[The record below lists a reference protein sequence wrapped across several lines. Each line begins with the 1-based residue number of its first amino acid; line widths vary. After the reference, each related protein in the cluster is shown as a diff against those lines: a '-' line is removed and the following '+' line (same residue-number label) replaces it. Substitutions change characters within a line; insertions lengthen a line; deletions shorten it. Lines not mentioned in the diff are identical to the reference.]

1 MPGTSWS
8 SLAIKTFNSE
18 INRRIVTLYFKS
30 KVENKFNVELYVES
44 LNINEVLIR
53 KNLANNLASSA
64 ANNEKAVFKTYEK
77 RLDQYSSESVSVTSI
92 YSPYYFYVQET
103 TQEFTEFEA
112 KLQNFYESQS
122 LVMGELSHPQIG
134 QMCVAKY
141 SEDQA
146 WYRATVK
153 EIDFDQNRIRLFF
166 VDYGNEEYGTWKGKE
181 VKICDIADEFK
192 LHPAMALKCSL
203 CNIKPIDENKTSVNE
218 IADFMFYELGNKVW
232 AKFIGTVEDF
242 YYVDLDFEKKF
253 ADDSIKLVNLKALLV
268 EKNYAQFADFVII
281 ETKAK
286 MEKKFRSNSLNRSQL
301 ETIVE
306 VKSGRRCVYIDF

>member
-1 MPGTSWS
+1 LHGTTWS

-53 KNLANNLASSA
+53 KNLANNLTSNA

-77 RLDQYSSESVSVTSI
+77 NLDQFSSESVSVTSI
-92 YSPYYFYVQET
+92 YSPYFFYVQET
-103 TQEFTEFEA
+103 TQEFIEFEA

-122 LVMGELSHPQIG
+122 LVMGELSRPQIG

-166 VDYGNEEYGTWKGKE
+166 VDYGNEEEAFIDCGKE
-181 VKICDIADEFK
+181 VNICDIADEFK

-203 CNIKPIDENKTSVNE
+203 CNIKPMDENKTSVNE

-242 YYVDLDFEKKF
+242 YYVELDFEKKF
-253 ADDSIKLVNLKALLV
+253 ADDSIKLINLKALLV
-268 EKNYAQFADFVII
+268 EKNYAQFDDSVKI
-281 ETKAK
+281 ETKVK

-306 VKSGRRCVYIDF
+306 CKSGG